1 MHEKHYIHEI
11 VNGFLINPNFSI
23 EEYVK
28 LINKSHLKYSK
39 RLLTYKAFK
48 KFKEDKQLTE
58 QKIINYSKG
67 NILTGLFSASPSNT
81 ETEIRTY
88 CEKNKGSPA
97 CSCYE
102 AVKVGADKYQMTYDK
117 YEDDVKRI
125 SAKNQ
130 PKLDKYEREYK
141 EYQKGLETYLNNLR
155 KYEKSSDEIGACCA
169 WNYCECTPTDTWA
182 FSRTDN
188 YGFFGTCSKYCKYTQ
203 EAIKSMGRQ
212 YTKTHEPKEPLLE
225 EYPDRPADLTINTNC
240 CINVINDVKK
250 IKGVVQ
256 SCNQK
261 IISII
266 KTEDEERKRKEE
278 EERKRKEEEERK
290 RNEEKER
297 KRNEEKERKRKE
309 EEEEKEE
316 RKRNEE
322 EEEKEERKRKE
333 EEEEKEGENN
343 QIKNIIYISVG
354 ASFILLLLFIL
365 LRKK

>member
-1 MHEKHYIHEI
+1 MNEKHYIHQIMVE
-11 VNGFLINPNFSI
+11 FMSNPNFTI

-28 LINKSHLKYSK
+28 LVNKSHLKYSK

-67 NILTGLFSASPSNT
+67 NILTALFSASPSNT

-117 YEDDVKRI
+117 Y
-125 SAKNQ
+125 
-130 PKLDKYEREYK
+130 
-141 EYQKGLETYLNNLR
+141 LETRDKTIAINSSRDYRYDIHLKQYKDNLKKYINNLR
-155 KYEKSSDEIGACCA
+155 NYEVRQENPYFAGPCCA
-169 WNYCECTPTDTWA
+169 WNYCECDPKDT
-182 FSRTDN
+182 FEVVKMDN
-188 YGFFGTCSKYCKYTQ
+188 YGWGTGCFIICKYKQTVINSK
-203 EAIKSMGRQ
+203 IKE
-212 YTKTHEPKEPLLE
+212 YKYINEPKKPQHLKK
-225 EYPDRPADLTINTNC
+225 PDPPGKVTINNNC
-240 CINVINDVKK
+240 CVNVIDDVKN
-250 IKGVVQ
+250 IKNVVQ
-256 SCNQK
+256 SCHQN

-266 KTEDEERKRKEE
+266 KTEEEERKRKEEEERKRKEE

-297 KRNEEKERKRKE
+297 KRKEDKEPKKKE
-309 EEEEKEE
+309 EEDK
-316 RKRNEE
+316 
-322 EEEKEERKRKE
+322 EEEKKKE
-333 EEEEKEGENN
+333 DDKKENN